1 MSLDRTD
8 ISAVINAMYAMIS
21 GPAGARDWSLQP
33 VLFHPDARMVRTG
46 VDEAGR
52 TTHKIMTLEAYRAA
66 VAPVFAAHGFFEV
79 ETARKLDVF
88 GNIAHAWSAYEARL
102 SLDDKEP
109 ERRGVNSIQL
119 MRDENGHWRIMAMIW
134 DNARDG
140 VEWRGF

>member
-1 MSLDRTD
+1 MSLDRSD
-8 ISAVINAMYAMIS
+8 ISAVITAMYAMIS
-21 GPAGARDWSLQP
+21 GPAGRRDWSQQA
-33 VLFHPDARMVRTG
+33 VLFHPDARMIRTG
-46 VDEAGR
+46 VDETGR
-52 TTHKIMTLEAYRAA
+52 TTHKIMTLEGYRAA
-66 VAPVFAAHGFFEV
+66 VAPVFAAHGFFEA

-134 DNARDG
+134 GDDLGR
-140 VEWRGF
+140 